1 MSRSPMLAM
10 PLAVLLACLL
20 VAGPVRAQEP
30 LERQMSSQEFKAAGL
45 DKLSPQELAAL
56 NAWLGRK
63 ISSETVKAAAEAKRR
78 VEDDNRGFFNF
89 GSIEPVVGTIA
100 GEFRG
105 FGKGRKYTLANGHVW
120 QQIDDESLVARLS
133 NPGVRITPSRV
144 GNVWYMK
151 VDRYNAA
158 AKVQRVK

>member
-78 VEDDNRGFFNF
+78 VEEDNRGFFNF
-89 GSIEPVVGTIA
+89 GSMTPVMSTLVGD
-100 GEFRG
+100 FRG
-105 FGKGRKYTLANGHVW
+105 FAKGRTYTLSNGQVW
-120 QQIDDESLVARLS
+120 KQVDEESMLARLS
-133 NPGVRITPSRV
+133 NPGVRVTPSRV
-144 GNVWYMK
+144 GNVWYLK
-151 VDRYNAA
+151 VDRYNTA